1 MRRVAGL
8 VVTGL
13 GSFLVA
19 FALLLR
25 FWVPGQIIKF
35 PLNEY
40 AVTTLTGNNF
50 TYFSASNLKEYTGV
64 KATATKTVEGDVKSG
79 SSSVAVW
86 GSFTALED
94 TTDHTA
100 IQYANQRSAFDRRS
114 GELVN
119 CCAAAIGS
127 NTRASQ
133 SGQGFVLPFGTQH
146 KTYQIFD
153 VTLMRPVPLLFAGT
167 GTIDGMAADKFVEHV
182 VNRRFGQQTLPGP
195 LVGQKQQATVTLP
208 EYLTATNTYWVD
220 PVTGAVIDATQ
231 DQTVALENSGGV
243 SQLVLLGGKLTQTPA
258 SVRAAVASADK
269 SHKKIAWI
277 EDIGPLIGILLG
289 IVLLIL
295 GIGLI
300 WRAQQPWAPD
310 YDDDDDDGYPDDGY
324 ADPDVIESR
333 YADPA

>member
-1 MRRVAGL
+1 MRRVVGL
-8 VVTGL
+8 LVTAL

-25 FWVPGQIIKF
+25 LWVPGQVIKF

-40 AVTTLTGNNF
+40 AVTTLTGSDF
-50 TYFSASNLKEYTGV
+50 TYFSPGNLKEYTGV

-79 SSSVAVW
+79 SSSIAVW

-100 IQYANQRSAFDRRS
+100 IQYVNQRSAFDRRS

-127 NTRASQ
+127 NSRAIQ

-153 VTLMRPVPLLFAGT
+153 VTLLRPVPLLFAGT

-182 VNRRFGQQTLPGP
+182 VKRRFGQQTLPGP

-220 PVTGAVIDATQ
+220 PVTGAVVDATQ
-231 DQTVALENSGGV
+231 DQTVALEDSSGV
-243 SQLVLLGGKLTQTPA
+243 SRLVLLGGKLTETPA
-258 SVRAAVASADK
+258 SVQAAVAQAEK
-269 SHKKIAWI
+269 SHKKIEWI
-277 EDIGPLIGILLG
+277 TGIGPLIGILLG
-289 IVLLIL
+289 LVALAF
-295 GIGLI
+295 GIGVI
-300 WRAQQPWAPD
+300 WRAPQPWAPGYD
-310 YDDDDDDGYPDDGY
+310 DEDDDDVY
-324 ADPDVIESR
+324 ADDDVVESR
-333 YADPA
+333 